1 MQPYLNVPARYRQ
14 QTNRFGGLDRNASI
28 RQGRFADMENLCA
41 DQYPVL
47 STRPGRTFDRFP
59 GKTGAL
65 YSGDGLIRVE
75 GSALVLPDRR
85 VELGLTEGEKTLCAM
100 GAYVLVFP
108 DKKYASL
115 TDPEDMGGMEASFT
129 PAGRITVTPCTL
141 EGGDRLP
148 DYVQEDSPEE
158 PENKCFWLDTS
169 ETPPVLKQWSGESAM
184 WVTEETAYVRLEAQ
198 GIGRDFRAY
207 DSVWLSGAGALDGAN
222 TVWAREEDRLVITG
236 ILGDTES
243 LPQTLTIA
251 RRVPEMDWV
260 TECGNR
266 LWGCRAGK
274 NAQGETVNELYASR
288 LGDFR
293 NWESFLGLSTDSFS
307 VSVGSPGP
315 FTGAVTHLGT
325 PLFFK
330 EDCLYKVYGS
340 YPANFRVQCTPCR
353 GVQPGCG
360 RSLAIVGEMLYYK
373 SPMGVCAFDGSLPQE
388 IGEPLGMAPFENAVG
403 AGFGGKYYL
412 SMEEKGADAI
422 YVYDTFRGLWH
433 KETGLGARQMVS
445 CRGKLYA
452 LDGQGR
458 VHCLR
463 GEESPEKVEWMAK
476 TGRIDGWEPERYL
489 TGITLHMVLAPY
501 ARAEI
506 LVRYDSAGP
515 WESAGAVTGRGERFR
530 LPIRP
535 RKCSHLELM
544 LKGTGQMQLFSL
556 TRILQKGRDGL

>member
-1 MQPYLNVPARYRQ
+1 M
-14 QTNRFGGLDRNASI
+14 
-28 RQGRFADMENLCA
+28 
-41 DQYPVL
+41 
-47 STRPGRTFDRFP
+47 
-59 GKTGAL
+59 
-65 YSGDGLIRVE
+65 
-75 GSALVLPDRR
+75 
-85 VELGLTEGEKTLCAM
+85 
-100 GAYVLVFP
+100 
-108 DKKYASL
+108 
-115 TDPEDMGGMEASFT
+115 
-129 PAGRITVTPCTL
+129 
-141 EGGDRLP
+141 
-148 DYVQEDSPEE
+148 
-158 PENKCFWLDTS
+158 
-169 ETPPVLKQWSGESAM
+169 
-184 WVTEETAYVRLEAQ
+184 
-198 GIGRDFRAY
+198 
-207 DSVWLSGAGALDGAN
+207 
-222 TVWAREEDRLVITG
+222 
-236 ILGDTES
+236 
-243 LPQTLTIA
+243 
-251 RRVPEMDWV
+251 
-260 TECGNR
+260 
-266 LWGCRAGK
+266 
-274 NAQGETVNELYASR
+274 
-288 LGDFR
+288 
-293 NWESFLGLSTDSFS
+293 GLSTDSYS
-307 VSVGSPGP
+307 VSVGTPGP

-330 EDCLYKVYGS
+330 EDCLGEVYGS
-340 YPANFRVQCTPCR
+340 YPANFRGQCTPCR

-515 WESAGAVTGRGERFR
+515 WESVGAVTGRGERFR

-544 LKGTGQMQLFSL
+544 MKGTGQMQLFSL